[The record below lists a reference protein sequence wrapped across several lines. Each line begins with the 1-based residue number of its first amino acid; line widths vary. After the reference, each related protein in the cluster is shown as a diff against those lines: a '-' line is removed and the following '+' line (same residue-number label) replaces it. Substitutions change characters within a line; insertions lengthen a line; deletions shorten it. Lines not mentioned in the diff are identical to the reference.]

1 MKTISTDLSALYADS
16 DALRLAELVRRR
28 EVTAAELTEVAID
41 QIEMLDPKL
50 NAVVIRAFDRARA
63 RAAAPPGD
71 GLFAGVPYLLKNIGS
86 GCEGLPMTAG
96 MEYRKDYVSPSDLE
110 MVRRI
115 KGAGLNILGRTN
127 VPENGWCIATEPRFH
142 GPTLNPWNPSVTPGG
157 SSGGSAAAVASRMIS
172 MAEGSDGGGSIRVPA
187 SCCGVV
193 GLKPSRGRITYGP
206 DDVDIW
212 FGSVSTF
219 ALTRTI
225 RDAAAFLD
233 ATAGNLAG
241 DPYTPARPEQTWLAS
256 LQHRPRPLRVGLT
269 LTTPWG
275 PDFAPEV
282 SDAVKTTAS
291 LIEDLGHAVEE
302 HPFTTD
308 LRDAWRDYNRMNSVQ
323 IALEF
328 DDLAKTVGRPVRQS
342 DLVAF
347 NWAQLQRGRSFS
359 AVEHAANIAAVR
371 KANQHIQMELAPYD
385 VFLTP
390 TLTQPPRPVGYWDMN
405 EPDYDRYIG
414 KWSDAAFM
422 FAFNLSG
429 LPAIS
434 IPSAWTVADVP
445 IGVQFV
451 GRYGDEAT
459 ILRLAAQVE
468 EARPWIGRRPAV
480 CVGAP
485 ARKDVG

>member
-1 MKTISTDLSALYADS
+1 LTTISADLIALYADS
-16 DALRLAELVRRR
+16 DALRLAELVRRK
-28 EVTAAELTEVAID
+28 EVTPPELTEVAIGL
-41 QIEMLDPKL
+41 IEMLDPKL

-63 RAAAPPGD
+63 RAAAPAGD
-71 GLFAGVPYLLKNIGS
+71 GVFAGVPYLLKNIGS

-96 MEYRKDYVSPSDLE
+96 MEYRKDYVSPSDSE

-157 SSGGSAAAVASRMIS
+157 SSGGAAAAVASRMTP
-172 MAEGSDGGGSIRVPA
+172 MAEGTDGGGSIRVPA

-219 ALTRTI
+219 ALTRTV
-225 RDAAAFLD
+225 RDTAAFLD

-241 DPYTPARPEQTWLAS
+241 DPYTPPKPVQTWLAG
-256 LQHRPRPLRVGLT
+256 LQNRLRPLKVGFT

-282 SDAVKTTAS
+282 TDAVKATAS
-291 LIEDLGHAVEE
+291 LLEGLGHVVEE
-302 HPFTTD
+302 HPFRSD
-308 LRDAWRDYNRMNSVQ
+308 LSTAWRDYNRMNSVQ
-323 IALEF
+323 IALDF
-328 DDLAKTVGRPVRQS
+328 DELARTVGRPVRQS

-359 AVEHAANIAAVR
+359 AVDHAASIAAVR

-390 TLTQPPRPVGYWDMN
+390 TLTQPPRPVGYWDMS
-405 EPDYDRYIG
+405 EPDYERYIG
-414 KWSDAAFM
+414 KWTDAAFM

-429 LPAIS
+429 LPAMS
-434 IPSAWTVADVP
+434 LPAAWTAADVP
-445 IGVQFV
+445 IGVQLV

-459 ILRLAAQVE
+459 ILRLAAQIE
-468 EARPWIGRRPAV
+468 EARPWIGRLPAV
-480 CVGAP
+480 CAGAP
-485 ARKDVG
+485 AQQGVG